1 MAINFVTNNDV
12 RTMKDLERSGNS
24 CETKRHG
31 TGMLVL
37 SIDVGIH

>member
-12 RTMKDLERSGNS
+12 RTMKDLERSGNF
-24 CETKRHG
+24 CETKRHR

-37 SIDVGIH
+37 SIDV